1 MILKIVVDTN
11 IIVDHLRNVVQ
22 ATRVLEDI
30 SAGNF
35 EGLISTIT
43 VLELMASPAMTD
55 KHGEAV
61 RSLLGIFDIVAVNSE
76 IAGVGGRYVAK
87 YRASHGLQPMDA
99 IIAATASVNG
109 AALFT
114 LNQKHFR
121 FIEGLVVVNPY
132 LD

>member
-1 MILKIVVDTN
+1 MKIVVDTN
-11 IIVDHLRNVVQ
+11 IIVDHLRNVAQ
-22 ATRVLEDI
+22 ASSVLKDI
-30 SAGNF
+30 GNGNF

-55 KHGEAV
+55 ERIEAV
-61 RSLLGIFDIVAVNSE
+61 RSLLGIFDIIAVNSQ
-76 IAGVGGRYVAK
+76 IAWVGGRYLAK
-87 YRASHGLQPMDA
+87 YRASHGLQPMDS
-99 IIAATASVNG
+99 IIAATASENG

-132 LD
+132 VV

>member
-1 MILKIVVDTN
+1 MSLKIVVDTN
-11 IIVDHLRNVVQ
+11 LIVDHLRNVAQ

-30 SAGNF
+30 RDGSF
-35 EGLISTIT
+35 EGLVSTIT
-43 VLELMASPAMTD
+43 VLELMASPAMT
-55 KHGEAV
+55 EERIQAV

-76 IAGVGGRYVAK
+76 IAWVGGRYVAK
-87 YRASHGLQPMDA
+87 YRAAHGLQPMDA
-99 IIAATASVNG
+99 MIAATASVNG

-114 LNQKHFR
+114 LNRKHFK